1 MNIKVY
7 KNLATIVQFTRKIAA
22 AAAAAAAAGHF
33 SGFKI
38 NIIVCI
44 NM

>member
-1 MNIKVY
+1 MNIKIY
-7 KNLATIVQFTRKIAA
+7 KNLATIVQFTRKI
-22 AAAAAAAAGHF
+22 AAAAAAGHF

>member
-7 KNLATIVQFTRKIAA
+7 KNLATIIQFTRKIA